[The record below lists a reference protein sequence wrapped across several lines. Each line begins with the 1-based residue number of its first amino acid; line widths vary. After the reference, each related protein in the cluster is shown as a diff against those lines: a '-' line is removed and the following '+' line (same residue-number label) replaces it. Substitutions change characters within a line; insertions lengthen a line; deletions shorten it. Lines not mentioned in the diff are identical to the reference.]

1 MTVISKIKQFV
12 FCETKRNPHFPLNPE
27 NNKSARFQQLRNRRT
42 FLHDLR
48 ILSKYFKP
56 WRLRIKS
63 LVLQEITED
72 QEAIYIEDDIDITI
86 ERFQESGLTEDP
98 NTKKRKK
105 TFEALCLKVCQAL

>member
-1 MTVISKIKQFV
+1 MKQKEILISRLILK
-12 FCETKRNPHFPLNPE
+12 L
-27 NNKSARFQQLRNRRT
+27 
-42 FLHDLR
+42 LHDLR

-105 TFEALCLKVCQAL
+105 AFEALCMKVCQAL